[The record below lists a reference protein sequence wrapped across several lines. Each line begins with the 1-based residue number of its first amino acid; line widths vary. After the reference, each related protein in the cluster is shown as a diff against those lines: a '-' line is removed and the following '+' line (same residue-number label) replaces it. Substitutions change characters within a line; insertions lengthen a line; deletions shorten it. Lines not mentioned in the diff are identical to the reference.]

1 MQTPLWILAS
11 LLPLLS
17 RRYQGLPAHPWL
29 PFCPETQKPENI
41 TRGAQEIKTKARSR
55 AHLSPGADQ
64 LLYGFLPRQYLSPWG
79 VPRTSLTK

>member
-1 MQTPLWILAS
+1 MQTPLWTLAS

-29 PFCPETQKPENI
+29 PFCSETQTPENI

-55 AHLSPGADQ
+55 AHMSPGADQ
-64 LLYGFLPRQYLSPWG
+64 LLDSFLPRQCLSPWG
-79 VPRTSLTK
+79 APRPNLTK